1 VTFGESGGWVAFARV
16 KHFAVV
22 KPEMMALRFILFLL
36 LRIYE
41 QVLAVDVVLHHVF
54 RFDLYFFQAVVP
66 SARVELDDSFAVSGL
81 FGAIAVL

>member
-1 VTFGESGGWVAFARV
+1 
-16 KHFAVV
+16 
-22 KPEMMALRFILFLL
+22 